1 MSNPD
6 SKQNRGVFV
15 IENSTSSFRKS
26 FIKKI
31 QQVNHL
37 TNQQTI
43 FFENEKSNSIKVENI
58 RDLVKSLNNL
68 SQENSYIIIIDDLDE
83 ANKQVQSALLK
94 LFEDRSE
101 KLIFLLFV
109 TNPHAL
115 LNTILSRSNLIIP
128 QNTKKRQVESKD
140 LMQIIKTKEAIFQ
153 FTNENSKSKTKLSK
167 LLDDWIDFEREIII
181 SEPKNA
187 QKRINWL
194 KSVLISRNLVKNNNV
209 NLEFTIDNLT
219 ISYFEKFKL
228 SLNKS

>member
-31 QQVNHL
+31 QQDNHL

-101 KLIFLLFV
+101 KLIFLIFV

-153 FTNENSKSKTKLSK
+153 FTNENSKSKTKLLK

>member
-31 QQVNHL
+31 QQDNHL

-43 FFENEKSNSIKVENI
+43 YFENEKSNSIKVENI

-101 KLIFLLFV
+101 KLIFLIFV

>member
-31 QQVNHL
+31 QQDNHL

-101 KLIFLLFV
+101 KLIFLIFV

-153 FTNENSKSKTKLSK
+153 FTNENSKSKTKLLK

-187 QKRINWL
+187 QNRINWL

>member
-31 QQVNHL
+31 QQDNHL

-101 KLIFLLFV
+101 KLIFLIFV

>member
-101 KLIFLLFV
+101 KLIFLIFV